1 MSEEQKQL
9 NICRSCLVIAF
20 DEEQQR
26 TLQERKEFC
35 VMFGKELADK
45 HSCIGYECNCGC
57 RQK

>member
-1 MSEEQKQL
+1 M
-9 NICRSCLVIAF
+9 IAY

-45 HSCIGYECNCGC
+45 HSCLGYGCDCGC
-57 RQK
+57 RKK